1 VIVAKDIY
9 NERVPVIQVVP
20 ITGWS
25 VTLLHTKARITTNV
39 QASPSSTNGL
49 SKESIV
55 DCLHTR
61 PFDHRF
67 RLVKVRG
74 RLDLQKMHEIEEAST
89 MVFDLS

>member
-1 VIVAKDIY
+1 MTIVQIL
-9 NERVPVIQVVP
+9 PVRSI
-20 ITGWS
+20 
-25 VTLLHTKARITTNV
+25 HTEARITTNV
-39 QASPSSTNGL
+39 QASPSSANGL

-67 RLVKVRG
+67 RLEKVRG
-74 RLDLQKMHEIEEAST
+74 KLDLQKMHEIDKALT

>member
-1 VIVAKDIY
+1 MTIVQIL
-9 NERVPVIQVVP
+9 PVRSI
-20 ITGWS
+20 
-25 VTLLHTKARITTNV
+25 HTEARITTNV